1 MANVIGNVLVGV
13 AELLIGAEGG
23 PANVSVGYT
32 EDGVTI
38 EYGADIADIE
48 TEEETFPINRV
59 ITKETVT
66 ITCNCA
72 ESMIANIGY
81 AIAGSKGHASP
92 ILIGAAVDGGVLQTC
107 SLKIDGI
114 PPVGGGTSRTI
125 DILYAHPVGVVGMSY
140 KKGEKTIVP
149 MTFLAYKGDVAE
161 DVCKITDV

>member
-1 MANVIGNVLVGV
+1 MANTIANVLVGV
-13 AELLIGAEGG
+13 ATLKIGVAGAAATVE
-23 PANVSVGYT
+23 VGYT

-38 EYGADIADIE
+38 EYSADIADIE

-72 ESMIANIGY
+72 ESSIANIGY
-81 AIAGSKGHASP
+81 GIAGANGHASP
-92 ILIGAAVDGGVLQTC
+92 VVIGDTATGGVLQTC

-125 DILYAHPVGVVGMSY
+125 EVPYAHPTGNVGMSY

-149 MTFLAYKGDVAE
+149 MSFLAYKGDIAV
-161 DVCKITDV
+161 DVCTITDV

>member
-1 MANVIGNVLVGV
+1 MANTIGNVLVGV
-13 AELLIGAEGG
+13 AVLKIGVAGV
-23 PANVSVGYT
+23 AAATAVGYT

-72 ESMIANIGY
+72 ESSIANVGY
-81 AIAGSKGHASP
+81 AIAGADGHASP
-92 ILIGAAVDGGVLQTC
+92 IKIGEAGAGGVLQTC
-107 SLKIDGI
+107 SLRIDGI

-125 DILYAHPVGVVGMSY
+125 DVLYAHPVGAVGMSY

-149 MTFLAYKGDVAE
+149 MTFLAYKGDAGE
-161 DVCKITDV
+161 DVCKVTDV

>member
-13 AELLIGAEGG
+13 AVLKIGVAGV
-23 PANVSVGYT
+23 AAATVVGYT

-38 EYGADIADIE
+38 EYSPDIADIE

-59 ITKETVT
+59 ITKETLT

-72 ESMIANIGY
+72 ESSIANIGY
-81 AIAGSKGHASP
+81 ALAGADGHASP
-92 ILIGAAVDGGVLQTC
+92 ILIGAAVGGGVLQTC

-125 DILYAHPVGVVGMSY
+125 DVLYAHPIGTMGMSY

-149 MTFLAYKGDVAE
+149 MSFLAYKGDTAE
-161 DVCKITDV
+161 DVCSITDV